1 MKLFSGRVVSVWLA
15 QGRNHNAGARTRRR
29 CHSAGSPTQQ
39 DQGQRSCTY
48 PTYTGVTHL
57 GGVGFAA
64 FGSERTNCETKEST
78 SDVSGPAILAPSP
91 LPLCRLRPVEPKILQ
106 LGSSR
111 RHQCAS
117 SVFAH
122 TRDFARRRPHPFLPA
137 PQRRVQR
144 PSVKTLLKDL
154 APTPVLPPRPTTL
167 DAQGGRS
174 LVVLVRSLRPLR
186 RPYGRPP
193 EQKRSQTNLFRVTLS
208 LRRG

>member
-78 SDVSGPAILAPSP
+78 SVVSGPAILATSP
-91 LPLCRLRPVEPKILQ
+91 LPLCRLRPVEPKLLQ

-137 PQRRVQR
+137 PQRRVRR
-144 PSVKTLLKDL
+144 PSVDSPQRPCSD
-154 APTPVLPPRPTTL
+154 ACPSAAANHARRSRGSVPRGARPVITPASPSVRPI
-167 DAQGGRS
+167 S
-174 LVVLVRSLRPLR
+174 
-186 RPYGRPP
+186 
-193 EQKRSQTNLFRVTLS
+193 
-208 LRRG
+208 